1 MRENGFGK
9 RFALYAISAVSLA
22 AMSACGGG
30 GVDGGI
36 DAPTGL
42 RLLAGET
49 MTVPGV
55 ATTDDNL
62 IKDIKWQVN
71 ALDMNAPELLL
82 SNDACAIKEVNDR
95 VFTAAGTT
103 RTGASRWVCDLGVIG
118 PDQVDKSYKY
128 NLMLTATTDRNE
140 TKTFKH
146 ELTVVPNP
154 NAAPITD
161 NYGAAGR
168 DFSISMGKT
177 APLNCTGSGGTSPYS
192 YQWLIIDNA
201 GLPLSLS
208 SYSSQ
213 QSSLTA
219 PAVKQAT
226 PVKIGCRVTDAKN
239 RVRNSSVIVTIT
251 PTSAD
256 TLVASTPAGVVA
268 APGVPTTITGT
279 AGWFDVLGN
288 TGTGPII
295 KYQWS
300 LGTGAPAG
308 TKLLTTTNRDTQLVA
323 PTNLTEP
330 VYIPV
335 IFTAT
340 SVGQTSSSTV
350 EVLVDPFGPLNLTL
364 EPAAQNVAPGDIV
377 KIEGKATPGVGTTG
391 PASLYYQWT
400 IITGPAVSLGGANTK
415 NVQFVA
421 PSVTAPTTMTL
432 RLAVG
437 YKPITA
443 SYPGI
448 YFSDAVVQ
456 IGAGAPPEVTAAA
469 ITPPF
474 QSVTEGDTVTAV
486 GSSGGG
492 LYHKWTQVSGPQALT
507 LYGVNTTNL
516 SFVAPDVAANEVYVL
531 RYATSKNGPIT
542 VTNPGI
548 YEDTTITVQPAP

>member
-1 MRENGFGK
+1 MREIRLGK
-9 RFALYAISAVSLA
+9 RFALYAISALGLA
-22 AMSACGGG
+22 ALSACGGG

-36 DAPTGL
+36 DAPSGL
-42 RLLAGET
+42 RLMASET
-49 MTVPGV
+49 LTVPGV

-62 IKDIKWQVN
+62 ITDIKWQVN

-82 SNDACAIKEVNDR
+82 SNDTCAIKEVNDR

-103 RTGASRWVCDLGVIG
+103 RTGASRWVCDLGIIA
-118 PDQVDKSYKY
+118 PDQVTKSFKY
-128 NLMLTATTDRNE
+128 NLLLTATTDRNE
-140 TKTFKH
+140 VKTFKQ

-154 NAAPITD
+154 NAPPITD

-168 DFSISMGKT
+168 DFSIAMGKT
-177 APLNCTGSGGTSPYS
+177 APLNCTGSGGTAPYT
-192 YQWLIIDNA
+192 YQWLIVDNA

-239 RVRNSSVIVTIT
+239 RVRNSFVTVTIT
-251 PTSAD
+251 PTSTD
-256 TLVASTPAGVVA
+256 TLIASTPAGVVA

-288 TGTGPII
+288 PGTGPII

-300 LGTGAPAG
+300 LGASAPAG

-335 IFTAT
+335 VFTAS
-340 SVGQTSSSTV
+340 SVDQTSSSTV

-364 EPAAQNVAPGDIV
+364 EPAAQNVAPGAIV
-377 KIEGKATPGVGTTG
+377 KIEGKATPGTTDG
-391 PASLYYQWT
+391 GSASLYYQWT
-400 IITGPAVSLGGANTK
+400 VVTGPAVQLGGANTK
-415 NVQFVA
+415 TVQFVA

-443 SYPGI
+443 TYPGI
-448 YFSDAVVQ
+448 YFADAVVQ
-456 IGAGAPPEVTAAA
+456 VGAGAPTEVTAAT
-469 ITPPF
+469 ISPVF
-474 QSVTEGDTVTAV
+474 QSANSGATVTAT
-486 GSSGGG
+486 GGGGG
-492 LYHKWTQVSGPQALT
+492 LYHKWEQISGPQTLT
-507 LYGVNTTNL
+507 LYGVNTATVT
-516 SFVAPDVAANEVYVL
+516 FQAPTVAVNEVYVL
-531 RYATSKNGPIT
+531 RYTTSKNGPIT
-542 VTNPGI
+542 ATNPGVF
-548 YEDTTITVQPAP
+548 ENTTITIQP